1 MFPRAGTLST
11 YTEVALGHFP
21 AIVAAFCGYIM
32 VAIFGTSAELM
43 IADEILAR
51 LLPLDLP
58 PMTLI
63 FSIVVFLTTLNLL
76 GVDIFDKFQFLV
88 VFMMVVALLIIGGG
102 CVFAAVWVKF
112 VMKRRLF
119 EAESVGRAMGL

>member
-1 MFPRAGTLST
+1 M
-11 YTEVALGHFP
+11 GHFP
-21 AIVAAFCGYIM
+21 AIVATFCGYIM

-58 PMTLI
+58 PVTLI

-76 GVDIFDKFQFLV
+76 GVELFDKFQFLV

-119 EAESVGRAMGL
+119 EAESVDRAMGL